1 MFLLKQIFFVKN
13 PRMVLKLTRNIKCQ
27 YLHVAILGSGML
39 LAINVTEVYSGL
51 NWQHVGVNH
60 VTILLH

>member
-1 MFLLKQIFFVKN
+1 
-13 PRMVLKLTRNIKCQ
+13 MVLKLTCNIKCQ
-27 YLHVAILGSGML
+27 YLHAAILGSGML
-39 LAINVTEVYSGL
+39 IAINVTEVYSGL